1 MKLEP
6 EKMPTFLDLE
16 HDVRNIAAAM
26 QSAADVIRSD
36 VHLSSDSKDMIA
48 LLDRQLELLVKSV
61 SEFSKQ
67 PVPYHTP
74 LDRTAS
80 SIAPPEENLP
90 QLRSL
95 DVMIVDDTRLV
106 THTLQKLLETM
117 GQHVRSASSGASA
130 MQAIS
135 DKLPDL
141 VLSDIGMLEM
151 DGYELA
157 RQIRSVPHGND
168 VYLVALTGHSSLET
182 KRQAIVAGFDEC
194 HEKPIASATLW
205 TILRTTNGR
214 RQVSRIG

>member
-1 MKLEP
+1 MKPEP
-6 EKMPTFLDLE
+6 EKTPTFADLE

-26 QSAADVIRSD
+26 QSAVDVIRSD
-36 VHLSSDSKDMIA
+36 VNLPSGSKDMIA
-48 LLDRQLELLVKSV
+48 ILDRQLEYLLKSV
-61 SEFSKQ
+61 SEFCKQ
-67 PVPYHTP
+67 PVPCHAP
-74 LDRTAS
+74 LDRMAS
-80 SIAPPEENLP
+80 SIPPPEENQS

-117 GQHVRSASSGASA
+117 GQHARTASSGASA
-130 MQAIS
+130 MEAIL

-141 VLSDIGMLEM
+141 VLSDIGMLGM

-168 VYLVALTGHSSLET
+168 VYLVALTGHSSLES
-182 KRQAIVAGFDEC
+182 KRQAIDAGFDEC